1 MYTACRVCGV
11 RIASE
16 MIEGIEAF
24 TCPVCHYTQEVQ
36 RGDEETGQKRRGSSR
51 CPQCG
56 RSWGQG
62 EGSWKVPTLVV
73 SGELEQDEVASEPV
87 LGVANSR
94 EDPHGCTDGEAGG
107 ALVIIKELTKE
118 YSGKFVK
125 ENELEILLDNEDGTG
140 TWYQKALIEGL
151 HHNPMTDVVTFRG
164 TKLSA
169 IRNVRLK

>member
-16 MIEGIEAF
+16 MITGMEAF
-24 TCPVCHYTQEVQ
+24 TCPVCTETQEVR
-36 RGDEETGQKRRGSSR
+36 RGDEKVSQKHRGSSC

-73 SGELEQDEVASEPV
+73 SGELEQDEVACESV
-87 LGVANSR
+87 LGVADPR

-107 ALVIIKELTKE
+107 ALVTIKELTKE
-118 YSGKFVK
+118 YSGRFVK

-140 TWYQKALIEGL
+140 TWYQKALIEGV
-151 HHNPMTDVVTFRG
+151 HRNPMTDRVTFRG